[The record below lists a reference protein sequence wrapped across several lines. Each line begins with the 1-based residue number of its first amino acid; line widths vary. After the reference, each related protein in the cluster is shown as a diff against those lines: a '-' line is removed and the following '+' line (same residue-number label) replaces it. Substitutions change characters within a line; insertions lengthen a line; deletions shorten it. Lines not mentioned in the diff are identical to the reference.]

1 MDLWDWVFLAFALV
15 GVYVMLY
22 AVFFN
27 PYAPKRPKAI
37 ENVEPEKLI
46 LIEPYDEFDMFCSC
60 PTCYWLGNHA
70 VEVKPYKKALAV
82 RYESMDKP
90 THYNPVDG
98 HEVVVGTW
106 QNPRI
111 RTVMDDMW
119 HRAGWTA
126 HRTCI
131 RCGNTWTTP
140 ANAPEGEVV
149 NGQEKEPEGCTGG
162 PSAD

>member
-1 MDLWDWVFLAFALV
+1 MDLWDGVFVAFALV

-37 ENVEPEKLI
+37 KNVEPEKLI

-60 PTCYWLGNHA
+60 PACYWLGNHA
-70 VEVKPYKKALAV
+70 VEVKPYKKDLAV
-82 RYESMDKP
+82 RYESMD
-90 THYNPVDG
+90 
-98 HEVVVGTW
+98 EVTVGTW

-111 RTVMDDMW
+111 RTVMEDMRIRTVW
-119 HRAGWTA
+119 HRYGWTA

-131 RCGNTWTTP
+131 RCGNTWTTH

-149 NGQEKEPEGCTGG
+149 NGQEKEPEGRTGG
-162 PSAD
+162 PSAQ

>member
-1 MDLWDWVFLAFALV
+1 MDLWDGVFVAFALV

-60 PTCYWLGNHA
+60 PACYWLGNHA
-70 VEVKPYKKALAV
+70 VEVKPYKKDLAV
-82 RYESMDKP
+82 RYESMD
-90 THYNPVDG
+90 
-98 HEVVVGTW
+98 EVTVGTW

-119 HRAGWTA
+119 HRSGWTA

-131 RCGNTWTTP
+131 RCGNTWTTH
-140 ANAPEGEVV
+140 
-149 NGQEKEPEGCTGG
+149 
-162 PSAD
+162 ADPP